1 MNLNVPE
8 SRFPTVVIVGG
19 GFAGLHVAASLLKAD
34 FRVIMLDRHNYHT
47 FQPLLYQ
54 VATAGLEPDSVAYP
68 LRRALHNSRNFFF
81 RMTQVTQVNPA
92 QKLLHTKIG
101 DLHYDYLILAT
112 GSTTN
117 FFGNAN
123 LERYAYPMK
132 SIPEALNLRSLI
144 LQQFEKATLTRNEA
158 QRVALMNFMVV
169 GAGPTGVELSGALAE
184 LKQNA
189 LPVDYPDLDVEKM
202 DITLIEAGPRV
213 LGTMSEKSSDHAKR
227 YLQKLGVNVKL
238 NTAVSDYDGEQITFA
253 DGTTANTKTVIW
265 TAGVKGAS
273 IHGPETAINPR
284 SGRIKVDAFNRVE
297 GYENIFAI
305 GDVAEMPTAEYPKG
319 HPMVAQV
326 AIQQG
331 TNLGKN
337 LRRMQDGKEMQPFEY
352 YDKGSMATVGK
363 NKAVVDLPKPKMH
376 MAGRFAWFIWMFIH
390 LLALVGFR
398 NKAVTFFNW
407 VYNYFRYDKGIRL
420 IIRPAEEK
428 L

>member
-8 SRFPTVVIVGG
+8 SRFPTVVIIGG
-19 GFAGLHVAASLLKAD
+19 GFAGLHTASALLKAD

-68 LRRALHNSRNFFF
+68 LRRALQNSRNFFF
-81 RMTQVTQVNPA
+81 RMAQVTEIVPEA
-92 QKLLHTKIG
+92 RLLKTPIG
-101 DLHYDYLILAT
+101 ELHYDYLVIAT

-123 LERYAYPMK
+123 LERFAYPMK

-144 LQQFEKATLTRNEA
+144 LQQFEKATLVRDE
-158 QRVALMNFMVV
+158 QQKRALMNFMIV
-169 GAGPTGVELSGALAE
+169 GAGPTGVELAGALAE

-202 DITLIEAGPRV
+202 NITLVEAAPRV
-213 LGTMSEKSSDHAKR
+213 LGAMSEKSSANAKA
-227 YLQKLGVNVKL
+227 YLEKLGVSVLL
-238 NTAVSDYDGEQITFA
+238 NMAVSDYDGEKLTYSNG
-253 DGTTANTKTVIW
+253 DVVYSKTLIW

-273 IHGPETAINPR
+273 VHGPETAINTR
-284 SGRIKVDAFNRVE
+284 SGRIRVDAFNRVE

-305 GDVAEMPTAEYPKG
+305 GDVAEMISEKLPKG

-331 TNLGKN
+331 TRLGKN
-337 LRRMQDGKEMQPFEY
+337 LIRMEKGEAPVPFEY
-352 YDKGSMATVGK
+352 KDKGSMATVGK
-363 NKAVVDLPKPKMH
+363 NKAVVDLPNLH
-376 MAGRFAWFIWMFIH
+376 ISGRFAWFIWMFIH

-398 NKAVTFFNW
+398 NKMITFFNW

-420 IIRPAEEK
+420 IIRPAEERT
-428 L
+428 

>member
-1 MNLNVPE
+1 MHLNVPE

-19 GFAGLHVAASLLKAD
+19 GFAGLHTASVLEKAN
-34 FRVIMLDRHNYHT
+34 FRVIMIDRHNYHT

-68 LRRALHNSRNFFF
+68 LRRSLQNTRNFFF
-81 RMTQVTQVNPA
+81 RMADVQQVIPE
-92 QKLLHTKIG
+92 QKILQTNRG
-101 DLHYDYLILAT
+101 DLKYDYLILAT

-123 LERYAYPMK
+123 LERFSYPMK

-144 LQQFEKATLTRNEA
+144 LQQFEKATLLRDEQQKN
-158 QRVALMNFMVV
+158 ALMNFVIV
-169 GAGPTGVELSGALAE
+169 GAGPTGVELAGALAE

-189 LPVDYPDLDVEKM
+189 LPIDYPDLDVEKM
-202 DITLIEAGPRV
+202 NITLIEAMSKV
-213 LGTMSEKSSDHAKR
+213 LGVMSEKSSTNAKK
-227 YLQKLGVNVKL
+227 YLENLGVNVML
-238 NTAVSDYDGEQITFA
+238 NTAVADYDGEKLTY
-253 DGTTANTKTVIW
+253 ANGNVAYTKTVIW
-265 TAGVKGAS
+265 TAGVKGAAVK
-273 IHGPETAINPR
+273 GPDTAINAR
-284 SGRIKVDAFNRVE
+284 NGRIKTDSYNRVE

-305 GDVAEMPTAEYPKG
+305 GDVAEMTSEQLPKG

-337 LRRMQDGKEMQPFEY
+337 LIRMQNGKELVPFVY
-352 YDKGSMATVGK
+352 NDKGSMATVGK
-363 NKAVVDLPKPKMH
+363 NKAVVDIGKIHFSGL
-376 MAGRFAWFIWMFIH
+376 FAWFIWMFIH

-398 NKAVTFFNW
+398 NKMVTFFNW
-407 VYNYFRYDKGIRL
+407 VYNYFKYDKGIRL

-428 L
+428 V

>member
-19 GFAGLHVAASLLKAD
+19 GFAGLHTASALVKSN

-68 LRRALHNSRNFFF
+68 LRRSLQNTRNFFF
-81 RMTQVTQVNPA
+81 RMAEVKQVIPE
-92 QKLLHTKIG
+92 TKTIQTSIG
-101 DLHYDYLILAT
+101 DLRYDFLILAT

-144 LQQFEKATLTRNEA
+144 LQQFEKATLTRDE
-158 QRVALMNFMVV
+158 QLKEALMSFVVV

-202 DITLIEAGPRV
+202 SITLIEAMGKV
-213 LGTMSEKSSDHAKR
+213 LGTMSEKSSENAKK
-227 YLQKLGVNVKL
+227 YLENLGVHVLL
-238 NTAVSDYDGEQITFA
+238 NTAVADYDGEKLTYANGNVI
-253 DGTTANTKTVIW
+253 NTKTVIW
-265 TAGVKGAS
+265 TAGVKGAAVA
-273 IHGPETAINPR
+273 GPETAINTR
-284 SGRIKVDAFNRVE
+284 NGRIKTDAYNRVE

-305 GDVAEMPTAEYPKG
+305 GDVAELMNEKYPKG

-337 LRRMQDGKEMQPFEY
+337 LIRMHEGKELIAFKY
-352 YDKGSMATVGK
+352 NDKGSMATVGK
-363 NKAVVDLPKPKMH
+363 NKAVVDIPPKFH
-376 MAGRFAWFIWMFIH
+376 ISGRFAWFIWMFIH

-398 NKAVTFFNW
+398 NKMITFFNW

-420 IIRPAEEK
+420 IIRPAVEK
-428 L
+428 T

>member
-8 SRFPTVVIVGG
+8 SRFPTVVIIGG
-19 GFAGLHVAASLLKAD
+19 GFAGLHTASALLKAD

-68 LRRALHNSRNFFF
+68 LRRALQNSRNFFF
-81 RMTQVTQVNPA
+81 RMAQVTQVVPES
-92 QKLLHTKIG
+92 KLIKTPIG
-101 DLHYDYLILAT
+101 DLHYDYLIIAT

-123 LERYAYPMK
+123 LERFAYPMK

-144 LQQFEKATLTRNEA
+144 LQQFEKATLVRDE
-158 QRVALMNFMVV
+158 QQKRALMNFMIV
-169 GAGPTGVELSGALAE
+169 GAGPTGVELAGALAE

-202 DITLIEAGPRV
+202 NITLVEAAPRV
-213 LGTMSEKSSDHAKR
+213 LGAMSEKSSANAKA
-227 YLQKLGVNVKL
+227 YLEKLGVSVLL
-238 NTAVSDYDGEQITFA
+238 NMAVSDYDGEKLTYSNG
-253 DGTTANTKTVIW
+253 DVVYSKTLIW

-273 IHGPETAINPR
+273 VHGPETAINTR
-284 SGRIKVDAFNRVE
+284 SGRIRVDAFNRVE

-305 GDVAEMPTAEYPKG
+305 GDVAEMISEKLPKG

-331 TNLGKN
+331 TRLGKN
-337 LRRMQDGKEMQPFEY
+337 LIRMEKGEAPVPFEY
-352 YDKGSMATVGK
+352 KDKGSMATVGK
-363 NKAVVDLPKPKMH
+363 NKAVVDLPNLH
-376 MAGRFAWFIWMFIH
+376 ISGRFAWFIWMFIH

-398 NKAVTFFNW
+398 NKMITFFNW

-420 IIRPAEEK
+420 IIRPAEERT
-428 L
+428 

>member
-8 SRFPTVVIVGG
+8 SRFPTVVIIGG
-19 GFAGLHVAASLLKAD
+19 GFAGLHTASALLKAD

-68 LRRALHNSRNFFF
+68 LRRALQNSRNFFF
-81 RMTQVTQVNPA
+81 RMAQVTQVVPES
-92 QKLLHTKIG
+92 KLIKTPIG
-101 DLHYDYLILAT
+101 DLHYDYLIIAT

-123 LERYAYPMK
+123 LERFAYPMK

-144 LQQFEKATLTRNEA
+144 LQQFEKATLVRDE
-158 QRVALMNFMVV
+158 QQKRALMNFMIV
-169 GAGPTGVELSGALAE
+169 GAGPTGVELAGALAE

-202 DITLIEAGPRV
+202 NITLVEAAPRV
-213 LGTMSEKSSDHAKR
+213 LGAMSEKSSANAKA
-227 YLQKLGVNVKL
+227 YLEKLGVSVLL
-238 NTAVSDYDGEQITFA
+238 NMAVSDYDGEKLTYSNG
-253 DGTTANTKTVIW
+253 DVVYSKTLIW

-273 IHGPETAINPR
+273 VHGPETAINTR
-284 SGRIKVDAFNRVE
+284 NGRIRVDAFNRVE

-305 GDVAEMPTAEYPKG
+305 GDVAEMISEKLPKG

-331 TNLGKN
+331 TRLGKN
-337 LRRMQDGKEMQPFEY
+337 LIRMEKGEAPVPFEY
-352 YDKGSMATVGK
+352 KDKGSMATVGK
-363 NKAVVDLPKPKMH
+363 NKAVVDLPNLH
-376 MAGRFAWFIWMFIH
+376 ISGRFAWFIWMFIH

-398 NKAVTFFNW
+398 NKMITFFNW

-420 IIRPAEEK
+420 IIRPAEERT
-428 L
+428 

>member
-8 SRFPTVVIVGG
+8 SRFPTVVIIGG
-19 GFAGLHVAASLLKAD
+19 GFAGLHMANALEKSN

-68 LRRALHNSRNFFF
+68 LRRSLQNTRNFFF
-81 RMTQVTQVNPA
+81 RMAQVKRIVTQENRIETD
-92 QKLLHTKIG
+92 KG
-101 DLHYDYLILAT
+101 DLHYDFLILAT

-117 FFGNAN
+117 FFGNVN
-123 LERYAYPMK
+123 VERFAYPMK

-144 LQQFEKATLTRNEA
+144 LQQFEKATLTRDE
-158 QRVALMNFMVV
+158 QKKLALMNFMIV

-202 DITLIEAGPRV
+202 TITLVEASPRV
-213 LGTMSEKSSDHAKR
+213 LLSMSEKSSENAKQ
-227 YLQKLGVNVKL
+227 YLEKLGVNVLL
-238 NTAVSDYDGEQITFA
+238 NTAVSDYDGEKLTY
-253 DGTTANTKTVIW
+253 ANGDVAYTKTLVW

-273 IHGPETAINPR
+273 IAGIENAVNAR
-284 SGRIKVDAFNRVE
+284 NSRIKVDKFNRVD
-297 GYENIFAI
+297 GYENVFAI
-305 GDVAEMPTAEYPKG
+305 GDVAEMITDETPKG

-337 LRRMQDGKEMQPFEY
+337 LIRQQNGKDWVPFHY
-352 YDKGSMATVGK
+352 NDKGSMATVGK
-363 NKAVVDLPKPKMH
+363 NKAVVDLPKLH
-376 MAGRFAWFIWMFIH
+376 ISGRFAWFIWMFIH

-398 NKAVTFFNW
+398 NKMITFFNW

-420 IIRPAEEK
+420 IIRPAEERS
-428 L
+428 

>member
-19 GFAGLHVAASLLKAD
+19 GFAGLHTASALVKSN

-68 LRRALHNSRNFFF
+68 LRRSLQNTRNFFF
-81 RMTQVTQVNPA
+81 RMAEVVQIIPETKTV
-92 QKLLHTKIG
+92 HTSIG
-101 DLHYDYLILAT
+101 DLRYDYLVLAT

-123 LERYAYPMK
+123 LERFAYPMK

-144 LQQFEKATLTRNEA
+144 LQQFEKATLIRDE
-158 QRVALMNFMVV
+158 QQKEALMNFVVV

-189 LPVDYPDLDVEKM
+189 LPVDYPDLNVEKM
-202 DITLIEAGPRV
+202 NITLIEAMPKV
-213 LGTMSEKSSDHAKR
+213 LGTMSEKSSANAKK
-227 YLQKLGVNVKL
+227 YLENLGVKVLL
-238 NTAVSDYDGEQITFA
+238 NTAVADYDGEKLTYA
-253 DGTTANTKTVIW
+253 SGETTYTKTVIW

-273 IHGPETAINPR
+273 VAGPDSAINAR
-284 SGRIKVDAFNRVE
+284 NGRIKTDNYNRVE

-305 GDVAEMPTAEYPKG
+305 GDVAEMLGDKFPKG

-331 TNLGKN
+331 ANLGKN
-337 LRRMQDGKEMQPFEY
+337 LIRMHEGKELIPFVY
-352 YDKGSMATVGK
+352 RDKGSMATVGK
-363 NKAVVDLPKPKMH
+363 NKAVVDIPPKFH
-376 MAGRFAWFIWMFIH
+376 ISGRFAWFIWMFIH
-390 LLALVGFR
+390 LFALIGFR
-398 NKAVTFFNW
+398 NRMVTFFNW

-420 IIRPAEEK
+420 IIRPAVEK
-428 L
+428 T